1 MMQRENRDAAH
12 LLHGLADIYQRADQS
27 PRALVMLLLA
37 TQIIP
42 DDPTLLRRLA
52 VVFTAVG
59 DGERALAALDR
70 IAQLTV
76 SSPEH
81 EPTELLL
88 LRSRALL
95 RAGRGAEGRQLFR
108 HYLSRRGSN
117 AA

>member
-1 MMQRENRDAAH
+1 MMLRENRDAAH
-12 LLHGLADIYQRADQS
+12 LLHGLADIYQRAGQS

-42 DDPTLLRRLA
+42 DDPTLLRRLV

-70 IAQLTV
+70 IAHLGLWAR
-76 SSPEH
+76 ED

-95 RAGRGAEGRQLFR
+95 RAGRGDEGRQLFR
-108 HYLSRRGSN
+108 QYLSRRGSN